1 MDTQR
6 NISDVTVVGAG
17 IVGISCALQLQK
29 KGHSVIV
36 VDKLAPGEGTSFGN
50 AGVLAECG
58 CVPVNLPGFAW
69 KVPGLMLDSHGPLS
83 IPFSYMHRAAPWG
96 LSFMWNSR
104 TSKFNRVAD
113 ALSSLL
119 QNATQRHLQQA
130 SENNAGQWVQ
140 SSPYYYLYR
149 DEANFR
155 DDSVAWNARENR
167 GITYDLLQDEQLH
180 NAEPAVSGQFNFAV
194 SLHNHGYVS
203 NPEKLVKALADSFVR
218 KGGRILQADIRDIRF
233 TDGQPSGLITHK
245 ETLPINSL
253 VVAAG
258 VWSRKLAAKLDRDIP
273 LQSERGYHIEIK
285 DPGITL
291 HSPIMFADGKLVAT
305 PMENGIRFAG
315 LVEFGDLD
323 AEPNEDFC
331 HRLFYHAKRLF
342 PEIKTD
348 SYSEWMGHRPSLP
361 DSLPVIGRSENYSNV
376 FYAFGHQHMGLT
388 LGPHTGELI
397 AQLVDGE
404 QPGVDLTPFSISR
417 F

>member
-1 MDTQR
+1 MDTQQ
-6 NISDVTVVGAG
+6 STADVTVIGAG

-29 KGHSVIV
+29 KGHRVTV

-83 IPFSYMHRAAPWG
+83 IPMNYMHKAAPWG
-96 LSFMWNSR
+96 LSFIWNSR
-104 TSKFNRVAD
+104 TSKFNRIAD

-119 QNATQRHLQQA
+119 KGATQRHLKQAAENAAEDWVQA
-130 SENNAGQWVQ
+130 SQ
-140 SSPYYYLYR
+140 YYYLYR

-155 DDSVAWNARENR
+155 SDSVAWNARKAR
-167 GITYDLLQDEQLH
+167 GITYDLLTDQALH
-180 NAEPAVSGQFNFAV
+180 QTEPAISSQFNFAV
-194 SLHNHGYVS
+194 SLHGHGYVR
-203 NPEKLVKALADSFVR
+203 NPEKLVKALAESFQQ
-218 KGGRILQADIRDIRF
+218 KGGRILQADIRDIQF
-233 TDGQPSGLITHK
+233 TDGKPSALVTHK
-245 ETLPINSL
+245 ETLPINKL

-258 VWSRKLAAKLDRDIP
+258 VWSRKLAAKLDRDVP

-315 LVEFGDLD
+315 LVEFGSLE
-323 AEPNEDFC
+323 AEPNEEFC

-348 SYSEWMGHRPSLP
+348 KYTEWMGHRPSLP
-361 DSLPVIGRSENYSNV
+361 DSLPVIGRSPRHPDV

-397 AQLVDGE
+397 AQLVSGE
-404 QPGVDLTPFSISR
+404 QPEVNLSPFSIER